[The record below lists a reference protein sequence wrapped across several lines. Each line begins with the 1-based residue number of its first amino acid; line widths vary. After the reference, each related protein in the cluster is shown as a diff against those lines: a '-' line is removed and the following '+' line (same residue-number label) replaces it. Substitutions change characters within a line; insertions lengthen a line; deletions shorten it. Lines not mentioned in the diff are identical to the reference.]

1 MGTRALVGFDGSI
14 AAAAAVEAAA
24 LLLPDVHGW
33 ITYLWVPP
41 FTGDRVGRR
50 LREQYG
56 NVNDLIEAVERE
68 GAFEAQ
74 RIMAMGV
81 GLARAAG
88 WEAEPLLEQ
97 TYGAEGTALVQAA
110 ERSRPTW

>member
-1 MGTRALVGFDGSI
+1 MGRPRRR
-14 AAAAAVEAAA
+14 
-24 LLLPDVHGW
+24 PDVHGW

-74 RIMAMGV
+74 RIMAMD
-81 GLARAAG
+81 
-88 WEAEPLLEQ
+88 
-97 TYGAEGTALVQAA
+97 TAQQ
-110 ERSRPTW
+110 SR